1 MPVAI
6 APTWSVAGADGPFA
20 PYGRITHVEH
30 RPARPGTAVGWPAFV
45 SEELLDRLADIGVTA
60 PWSHQAEVA
69 VRAWGGES
77 LVVATGTASGK
88 SLAYLLP
95 VLSAVEAR
103 GATALYLCPTKALA
117 ADQLAGLRRLG
128 APGVRA
134 TTYDGDTPAEERAWA
149 RAHANL
155 LLTNPDMLHRGLL
168 PAHLRWAAWWRRL
181 SFVVVDEC
189 HHYRGV
195 FGAHVALVLRRLRRI
210 AAHYGAD
217 PVFLLASATVADPA
231 RSASRLVGAPI
242 SAITEDGAPRSALDF
257 ALWEPG
263 AGSGGRRPAATTA
276 AADLLAEL
284 VAANLRTLVFVD
296 SRWAAETVAARASA
310 NLAERHPGQLRRVAA
325 YRGGYLAEERR
336 SLERGLR
343 SGRLHGL
350 VTTSALE
357 LGIDVAGLDAVLLAG
372 YPGSRSTVWQR
383 VGRAGRRGSPAL
395 AVLVA
400 RDDPLD
406 RYLVRHPAALFARPL
421 EAAAFDPDNPHVA
434 GPHLCA
440 AAQELPVTDR
450 DLPLFGR
457 STADLLTRLGA
468 AGGLRRRPTGWFWV
482 RRGRAVDS
490 VELRGSAGSPVL
502 VVEVG
507 TGRLLGSVDR
517 SAAERTAHPGAVY
530 LHQGVAYLVDE
541 LDVDEGVAFVHP
553 EAADYTTTARETS
566 DIVVVEVSE
575 QRGRL
580 GLLHVGT
587 VDVSRQV
594 VGFVR
599 RRAHSG
605 ELIDE
610 RRLDRPIHLTR
621 TRAVW
626 WTLPPDRLAAVG
638 LAAGSV
644 AGAVHAAE
652 HAAIALLP
660 LVASCDRWDVGGLS
674 SLHHPDTGGAT
685 VFVYDAA
692 VGGAGIAERGFTAA
706 GQWLAAA
713 REAVASCGCESG
725 CPSCVH
731 APGCASG
738 NAPLDKAAAVRLL
751 TAVLD
756 DLQCGTD
763 QTIAGMSMRV
773 DAGG

>member
-1 MPVAI
+1 M
-6 APTWSVAGADGPFA
+6 AGLDGPPA

-30 RPARPGTAVGWPAFV
+30 RPARPGTIVGWPAFV

-60 PWSHQAEVA
+60 PWSHQAETA
-69 VRAWGGES
+69 TRAWAGES

-95 VLSAVEAR
+95 VLSALDAR

-117 ADQLAGLRRLG
+117 RDQLAGLRRLA

-168 PAHLRWAAWWRRL
+168 PTHPRWAAWWRHL
-181 SFVVVDEC
+181 GFVVVDEC

-195 FGAHVALVLRRLRRI
+195 FGSHVALVLRRLRRI

-217 PVFLLASATVADPA
+217 PVFLLASATVADPG
-231 RSASRLVGAPI
+231 RTASQLVGAPI

-263 AGSGGRRPAATTA
+263 AGSGDRLGRPAATTA
-276 AADLLAEL
+276 AADLLVEL
-284 VAANLRTLVFVD
+284 VAADVRTLVFVD
-296 SRWAAETVAARASA
+296 SRWAAETVAARAA
-310 NLAERHPGQLRRVAA
+310 AALADRYPGQLRRVAA

-336 SLERGLR
+336 ALERGLR

-372 YPGSRSTVWQR
+372 YPGSRSTMWQR

-406 RYLVRHPAALFARPL
+406 RYVVRHPGTLFAGPL
-421 EAAAFDPDNPHVA
+421 EAAVFDPDNPHVA
-434 GPHLCA
+434 SPHLCA
-440 AAQELPVTDR
+440 AAQELPVTEG
-450 DLPLFGR
+450 DLALFGR
-457 STADLLTRLGA
+457 NTADLLTRLGA
-468 AGGLRRRPTGWFWV
+468 ARGLRHRPAGWFWV

-490 VELRGSAGSPVL
+490 VELRGSAGSPVV
-502 VVEVG
+502 VVESG

-517 SAAERTAHPGAVY
+517 SAVERTVHPGAVY
-530 LHQGVAYLVDE
+530 LHQGAVYLVDE
-541 LDVDEGVAFVHP
+541 LDADEGVAFVHA

-566 DIVVVEVSE
+566 DITVVEVSE

-580 GLLHVGT
+580 GLLRLGT
-587 VDVSRQV
+587 VEVSRQV

-599 RRAHSG
+599 RRVHSG

-610 RRLDRPIHLTR
+610 RRLDRPIHRTR

-626 WTLPPDRLAAVG
+626 WTVPPDQVGAAG
-638 LAAGSV
+638 LAAGSIP
-644 AGAVHAAE
+644 GGVHAAE

-660 LVASCDRWDVGGLS
+660 LLASCDRWDVGGVS

-685 VFVYDAA
+685 VFVHDAA
-692 VGGAGIAERGFTAA
+692 AGGAGIAERGFTAA

-751 TAVLD
+751 TTVLD

-763 QTIAGMSMRV
+763 QTIWGMSVRAN
-773 DAGG
+773 AGG